1 MLTVLSGDKRAQGT
15 SIKRI
20 SDKCEWS
27 YQIIFTNTHI
37 SLSPVVRVWAGVV
50 LCVGVWRLNTGWRR
64 MMEEPL
70 QMSGERRLVINYGDA
85 TIGAPQHS
93 FVMVALAH
101 RRICNIW
108 PFSANFI
115 GMLKDEK
122 KLRVPDARKPDIRF
136 APGAGCHLLTAD
148 R

>member
-1 MLTVLSGDKRAQGT
+1 
-15 SIKRI
+15 
-20 SDKCEWS
+20 
-27 YQIIFTNTHI
+27 
-37 SLSPVVRVWAGVV
+37 
-50 LCVGVWRLNTGWRR
+50 
-64 MMEEPL
+64 MEEAL

-108 PFSANFI
+108 PFSANFS

-122 KLRVPDARKPDIRF
+122 KEPDARKPDIRF

>member
-1 MLTVLSGDKRAQGT
+1 
-15 SIKRI
+15 
-20 SDKCEWS
+20 
-27 YQIIFTNTHI
+27 
-37 SLSPVVRVWAGVV
+37 
-50 LCVGVWRLNTGWRR
+50 
-64 MMEEPL
+64 MEEAL

-108 PFSANFI
+108 PFSANFS
-115 GMLKDEK
+115 GMVNRGDEK
-122 KLRVPDARKPDIRF
+122 KLRVPDARKPNIRS